1 MRYRKSIIFTLTLF
15 LLILTITGIWN
26 VMKKE
31 KLLVKD
37 GNVPK
42 QEESNDE
49 PIEIKINNDGPF
61 NEKLQIKNEEITKKL
76 SEETESP
83 EPENLKEGL
92 EHTSVSALQERL
104 MELGFMENDE
114 PTQYYG
120 PVTAAAVRMH
130 WNRTE
135 LSVRRPKNCCLQKMR
150 NIMQYF

>member
-61 NEKLQIKNEEITKKL
+61 NEKLQIKNE
-76 SEETESP
+76 
-83 EPENLKEGL
+83 
-92 EHTSVSALQERL
+92 
-104 MELGFMENDE
+104 
-114 PTQYYG
+114 
-120 PVTAAAVRMH
+120 
-130 WNRTE
+130 
-135 LSVRRPKNCCLQKMR
+135 
-150 NIMQYF
+150 